1 MWYFSCSVTASNQA
15 YRKKVPDFFQHFD
28 DGGLMY
34 LNYTDVLY
42 PQKQE
47 GSPAKHRTLNIVK
60 TFCSAKP
67 PMLNKCCFI
76 DISFL

>member
-1 MWYFSCSVTASNQA
+1 
-15 YRKKVPDFFQHFD
+15 
-28 DGGLMY
+28 MY

-67 PMLNKCCFI
+67 TMLNKCCFI